1 MDERTRVLAKN
12 IVRYSIDLKPK
23 ENVLINAR
31 DTDNSIVIALIEE
44 IYKVEGYPHVNITDT
59 EISKTLTKGASEE
72 SLKISADVLLYQMKK
87 MDAYISIRGVLN
99 LFELSDIPSE
109 IMQTQNRLMHPITKH
124 RVENT
129 KWVILMAP
137 SPGLAQAA
145 KMSSEQ
151 YKDFYYKVC
160 NLDYSKMSKAMDNL
174 VALMNST
181 NKVRLI
187 SPGTD
192 ISFSIKDIPSI
203 KCAGKMNIPDGE
215 VFTAPVRESVNGKIT
230 YNLDTI
236 YNGIRFSKVSLTVK
250 NGKIVNA
257 ISDGNTEE
265 LNAILDTDSNA
276 RYFGEF
282 AIGVNPHITE
292 PFNDILFDEKM
303 CGSIHLTPGAC
314 YEDEAPNGNKSAIH
328 WDMVL
333 SMQPQHGGG
342 EIYFD
347 DKLIRKDGR
356 FVVKELKALNPEN
369 LI

>member
-1 MDERTRVLAKN
+1 
-12 IVRYSIDLKPK
+12 
-23 ENVLINAR
+23 
-31 DTDNSIVIALIEE
+31 
-44 IYKVEGYPHVNITDT
+44 
-59 EISKTLTKGASEE
+59 
-72 SLKISADVLLYQMKK
+72 
-87 MDAYISIRGVLN
+87 
-99 LFELSDIPSE
+99 
-109 IMQTQNRLMHPITKH
+109 
-124 RVENT
+124 
-129 KWVILMAP
+129 
-137 SPGLAQAA
+137 
-145 KMSSEQ
+145 
-151 YKDFYYKVC
+151 
-160 NLDYSKMSKAMDNL
+160 
-174 VALMNST
+174 MNST